1 MPLRFLVVAD
11 EPEPCPYIAGR
22 QMRLPLRMPTTR
34 PRPEDLDAL
43 LADGDRR
50 SGPLLYR
57 PDCEGCSACEA
68 LRVPVQR
75 FVPTRSQR
83 RVWRRN
89 EGEVRIERHRPDATA
104 EHLRLYNSHSRGRGL
119 SLRAEPSAESDYRFF
134 LVDSCVDTWE
144 LRYFV
149 GDALAAVSVVDFGR
163 TSVSSVYHYFDPE
176 HAWRSLGVY
185 SILKEIELCA
195 QEGREWY
202 YLGLYVEACDHLN
215 YKAQYYPHQRRV
227 GGEWIEFSSPERPGA

>member
-1 MPLRFLVVAD
+1 MLDLLVVG
-11 EPEPCPYIAGR
+11 AG
-22 QMRLPLRMPTTR
+22 PTG
-34 PRPEDLDAL
+34 LML
-43 LADGDRR
+43 
-50 SGPLLYR
+50 
-57 PDCEGCSACEA
+57 ACEA

-75 FVPTRSQR
+75 FAPTRSQR

-89 EGEVRIERHRPDATA
+89 EGEVRVERHRPDATA

-163 TSVSSVYHYFDPE
+163 TSVSTTATSALGMARPIESGRRSIWSGGRKVARKASV
-176 HAWRSLGVY
+176 
-185 SILKEIELCA
+185 
-195 QEGREWY
+195 
-202 YLGLYVEACDHLN
+202 
-215 YKAQYYPHQRRV
+215 
-227 GGEWIEFSSPERPGA
+227 RPYMR